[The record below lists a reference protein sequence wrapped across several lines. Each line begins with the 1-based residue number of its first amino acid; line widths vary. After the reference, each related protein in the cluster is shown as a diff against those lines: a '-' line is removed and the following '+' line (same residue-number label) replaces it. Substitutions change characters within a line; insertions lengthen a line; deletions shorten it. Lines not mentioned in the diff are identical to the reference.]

1 MQTYYHNHHIIPKH
15 MGGGD
20 EPDNIIKLT
29 VQEHAE
35 AHKIL
40 WEKYGK
46 KRG

>member
-1 MQTYYHNHHIIPKH
+1 

-20 EPDNIIKLT
+20 EPDNIIQLT